1 MPDQK
6 KSEGGGEKETWTATR
21 FCRFGKV
28 SASSS
33 RDWQMHLLL
42 HFLLAESMRQQEMSS
57 LPGPIV
63 TSHWAEGES
72 GRRDRFLDGG
82 RALLCSVQRLS
93 TRSCSPSVTTTQEG
107 GTHSAH
113 AHWVFRSG
121 RRRRSG
127 LPIVS
132 PPSPIVQNPPGR
144 EEEEEEGGGWAKC
157 LALTPTHVGGDSRR
171 RKRRREKVFSEEKG
185 ETFSP
190 FSARKIGQ
198 RWICSILLLP
208 LLLLQSMRPIKHT
221 NV

>member
-1 MPDQK
+1 M
-6 KSEGGGEKETWTATR
+6 
-21 FCRFGKV
+21 
-28 SASSS
+28 
-33 RDWQMHLLL
+33 L
-42 HFLLAESMRQQEMSS
+42 QQEMSS
-57 LPGPIV
+57 LSGPIV

-121 RRRRSG
+121 RRRSG

-157 LALTPTHVGGDSRR
+157 LALTPTHGGGDSRR
-171 RKRRREKVFSEEKG
+171 RKRRREKVFSSEEKG

-190 FSARKIGQ
+190 FSAGKIGQ
-198 RWICSILLLP
+198 RWICSIP

>member
-1 MPDQK
+1 MDSHKILQVW
-6 KSEGGGEKETWTATR
+6 KSERIFLKGLANACIT
-21 FCRFGKV
+21 
-28 SASSS
+28 S
-33 RDWQMHLLL
+33 L
-42 HFLLAESMRQQEMSS
+42 LLAESMLQQEMSS
-57 LPGPIV
+57 LSGPIV
-63 TSHWAEGES
+63 TSHWAEGE
-72 GRRDRFLDGG
+72 
-82 RALLCSVQRLS
+82 RAEGETASLMGEEPFCALS
-93 TRSCSPSVTTTQEG
+93 NDSARARSRSPSVTTTQEGG